1 MQKITP
7 FLWFDDQAEEAID
20 FYVSVFKNSKMVN
33 TNRNPDGN
41 LFTAT
46 FRLEDLEIMALN
58 GGPQFKFTPSVSFFV
73 TCETAVEVESLWQK
87 LSEDGSVLMPLDTYP
102 FSGKFGWVADKYG
115 LSWQLSVGS
124 STQKIMPFFMYVG
137 NHGQAEE
144 AMALYTSLFADSRI
158 LSIERF
164 GEGEGGVVGA
174 VKQATFVLNGQQ
186 FMAIDGGAGHA
197 FTFTE
202 ANSFFVNC
210 VSQAEVDELWQKLT
224 AEGEESMCG
233 WLKDKFGV
241 SWQIVPSALMEML
254 GDEDPEKAK
263 RVMDAMLQM
272 QKIDIQK
279 LEAARDQHG

>member
-7 FLWFDDQAEEAID
+7 FLWFDDQAEEAIN
-20 FYVSVFKNSKMVN
+20 FYVSIFKDSKMVN
-33 TNRNPDGN
+33 ANRGPDDK

-46 FRLEDLEIMALN
+46 FQLEGQEFMALN
-58 GGPQFKFTPSVSFFV
+58 GGPQFKFTPAVSFFV
-73 TCETAVEVESLWQK
+73 TCETTAEIDELWQK
-87 LSEDGSVLMPLDTYP
+87 LSEAGSVLMPLDTYP
-102 FSGKFGWVADKYG
+102 FSEKFGWLADKYG

-124 STQKIMPFFMYVG
+124 SSQKIMPFFMYVSE
-137 NHGQAEE
+137 HGQAEE
-144 AMALYTSLFADSRI
+144 AIQLYTSLFADSRI
-158 LSIERF
+158 LNIERYGD
-164 GEGEGGVVGA
+164 GEGRVVGT
-174 VKQATFVLNGQQ
+174 VKQATFALNGQQ

-210 VSQAEVDELWQKLT
+210 ETQAEVDELWQKFT

-241 SWQIVPSALMEML
+241 SWQIVPAALGEML
-254 GDEDPEKAK
+254 QDKDPAKAK

-279 LEAARDQHG
+279 LEEARDHPD